1 LGVEKSYGKS
11 APKIDEEV
19 RRITSRIQGRIGVA
33 AKTFDDK
40 DLYLYNEHMQFPAAS
55 TIKIHVLLELF
66 NQTRS
71 GKRSFQERLK
81 VPTSDRLGPLWDR
94 RSSGIL
100 KDLESITE
108 ISLRDAAT
116 LMIIVSDNVATNL
129 IMDLLGIENIQR
141 MVQQLGLKDTKIQR
155 KMMDYGSA
163 AKGLENV
170 TSPYD
175 MMITL
180 EKIANK
186 EVLEEES
193 CEAILD
199 ILSRAQDTLGL
210 RRLIPAD
217 VRIEHKTGELDDVC
231 NDVGIVR
238 AAETPF
244 VIAVLSKGVNMIEGW
259 DAIAE
264 IGKLF
269 FGHYALQEK
278 DTS

>member
-1 LGVEKSYGKS
+1 MEESYEKNASQF
-11 APKIDEEV
+11 EEVV
-19 RRITSRIQGRIGVA
+19 RRIAGRIQGRLGVA
-33 AKTFDDK
+33 TKTLDDRY
-40 DLYLYNEHMQFPAAS
+40 LYLYNEHMQFPAAS

-66 NQTRS
+66 NQISS
-71 GKRSFQERLK
+71 GEHSFEERLEI
-81 VPTSDRLGPLWDR
+81 PTSDRFGPLWGR

-100 KDLESITE
+100 KDLESITK

-116 LMIIVSDNVATNL
+116 LMIIISDNVATNL
-129 IMDLLGIENIQR
+129 IMELLGIENIQR
-141 MVQQLGLKDTKIQR
+141 MVQALGLKDTKIQR
-155 KMMDYGSA
+155 KMMDHESA

-180 EKIANK
+180 EKIANG

-199 ILSRAQDTLGL
+199 ILSRTQDTLGL
-210 RRLIPAD
+210 RRFIPAD

-238 AAETPF
+238 AAGTPF
-244 VIAVLSKGVNMIEGW
+244 VIAALSKGVNMIEGW

-269 FGHYALQEK
+269 FENFALQEK
-278 DTS
+278 NTS